1 MASNRKY
8 KWDRLGVEDDLDY
21 THFLIFRN
29 LGPRRTLRKAYRHYL
44 TTFANSQ
51 NKVTDC
57 TGANMP
63 QRWRNLYR
71 DNRWVERASAWDVSN
86 LKSVGSQLVVNQSRA
101 LLNLSR
107 KALAASIEVAIS
119 TDDVKE
125 LLEVLK
131 TIQQYLTP
139 EFVGSTGQDANAVV
153 DQPVAATTDSVE

>member
-1 MASNRKY
+1 MPSNRKY

-29 LGPRRTLRKAYRHYL
+29 LGPRRTLRSAYRHYL
-44 TTFANSQ
+44 KTFANTQKTASPS
-51 NKVTDC
+51 TDSV
-57 TGANMP
+57 P
-63 QRWRNLYR
+63 ERWKRLYR
-71 DNRWVERASAWDVSN
+71 EVRWVERASAWDVSN

-131 TIQQYLTP
+131 TIQGYLTP

-153 DQPVAATTDSVE
+153 EQPVAAMADSVE